1 MITSKAETLRYLK
14 PLIRKSKIEEIF
26 YFSVLD
32 WRLNKH
38 EIITKISKIFQT
50 DIIIRSSAIGEDSL
64 ISSQAG
70 VYTSV
75 LNINPKNKS
84 QIQTG
89 IELVI
94 SSYTKKDNFNNRNS
108 EQYKLHNIARQK
120 VALDDNQI
128 LIQRQTKSILV
139 SGVILSRDPNS
150 GSPYFII
157 NYEQD
162 NSTDSVT
169 KGISNNVIRIYRLT
183 EKKEIPQQWR
193 KLIDAVIEL
202 EGILKN
208 DKLDVEFAIN
218 KKNEIII
225 FQVRIL
231 TQLFG
236 RDYAITDKIVKRTL
250 QKVTKSFMNK
260 DKNHIL
266 FSDMADWNPSEIIG
280 TNPNPLSYSLYDYL
294 IMNSSWCKGRT
305 NLGYKKPISE
315 KLMSKIG
322 NKPYVNL
329 KNSFSSFFP
338 SSFSETTVK
347 KLIKYYMKKIS
358 SNPYLHD
365 KVEFFVLFSCFDLL
379 FLSKFCCGGLLTGS
393 LYFVSISF
401 TRIFNLS
408 RSVLFTLPPCTST
421 LAAIDAFEATAL
433 AILPLCHLGAACT
446 TAC

>member
-1 MITSKAETLRYLK
+1 MITSKAETLRYLR
-14 PLIRKSKIEEIF
+14 PLIKKSKIEKIF

-50 DIIIRSSAIGEDSL
+50 DIIIRSSAVGEDSL

-183 EKKEIPQQWR
+183 EKKEIPH
-193 KLIDAVIEL
+193 KLADD
-202 EGILKN
+202 IL
-208 DKLDVEFAIN
+208 
-218 KKNEIII
+218 
-225 FQVRIL
+225 
-231 TQLFG
+231 
-236 RDYAITDKIVKRTL
+236 
-250 QKVTKSFMNK
+250 
-260 DKNHIL
+260 
-266 FSDMADWNPSEIIG
+266 
-280 TNPNPLSYSLYDYL
+280 
-294 IMNSSWCKGRT
+294 
-305 NLGYKKPISE
+305 ISE
-315 KLMSKIG
+315 DFKKID
-322 NKPYVNL
+322 
-329 KNSFSSFFP
+329 SFSINFTKFL
-338 SSFSETTVK
+338 K
-347 KLIKYYMKKIS
+347 
-358 SNPYLHD
+358 SNP
-365 KVEFFVLFSCFDLL
+365 FINQA
-379 FLSKFCCGGLLTGS
+379 S
-393 LYFVSISF
+393 LK
-401 TRIFNLS
+401 
-408 RSVLFTLPPCTST
+408 
-421 LAAIDAFEATAL
+421 
-433 AILPLCHLGAACT
+433 
-446 TAC
+446 